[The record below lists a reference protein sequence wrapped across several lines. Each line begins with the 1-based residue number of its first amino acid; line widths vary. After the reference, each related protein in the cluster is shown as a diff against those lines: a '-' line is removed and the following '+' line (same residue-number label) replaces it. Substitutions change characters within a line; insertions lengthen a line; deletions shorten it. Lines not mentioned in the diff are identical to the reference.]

1 MISKLIKQ
9 IIICAGLVFALYF
22 AGQSDISAVKKVNNA
37 VTGYM
42 NVNYTMEDIIDTA
55 EKIYRTVLQA
65 GIIDYGEPID
75 EVYEGEQTP
84 VYAVA
89 GGQVTASGENEEI
102 GKYVKIVHG
111 DGSES
116 LYGNLKSVSVSVPA
130 NVRKGQIIGIYEDIK
145 DKEFYY
151 SLKEFR

>member
-1 MISKLIKQ
+1 MIWKFLRQIAVCTGLIF
-9 IIICAGLVFALYF
+9 VLYIS
-22 AGQSDISAVKKVNNA
+22 GQSDIPMIRKANEAVMDH
-37 VTGYM
+37 M
-42 NVNYTMEDIIDTA
+42 NVNYTLKDVKNAADRIIRFVS
-55 EKIYRTVLQA
+55 EA
-65 GIIDYGEPID
+65 GLIDFGQPID
-75 EVYEGEQTP
+75 DKFAGKQTP

-116 LYGNLKSVSVSVPA
+116 LYGNLKSVRVSVPA
-130 NVRKGQIIGIYEDIK
+130 IVRKGQIIGIYEKTK

-151 SLKEFR
+151 SLKEIR